1 MNILNNNS
9 NSIILRN
16 IKIYGI
22 DLEFKRPGKNKYNE
36 DTGELVDIGIFKCLY
51 HSSHNHE
58 EMQNADSGKYANDK
72 IEMLLTE
79 YTDKLKIGDI
89 CKLNNSEYKISD
101 IVNFNQTNNS
111 PKSLSRLE
119 IYRQSK
125 NLLSYTRGG

>member
-9 NSIILRN
+9 SSIILRN

-36 DTGELVDIGIFKCLY
+36 DTGELVNVGIFKCLY
-51 HSSHNHE
+51 HSYYNHE

-101 IVNFNQTNNS
+101 IVNFNQTNNFIDL
-111 PKSLSRLE
+111 KLE
-119 IYRQSK
+119 VLVDVNI
-125 NLLSYTRGG
+125 

>member
-1 MNILNNNS
+1 MMKLILVRKIKVMEIHSVENCYKELKNILINTS
-9 NSIILRN
+9 TRS
-16 IKIYGI
+16 
-22 DLEFKRPGKNKYNE
+22 DKNKYNE
-36 DTGELVDIGIFKCLY
+36 DTGELVNVGIFKCLY

-101 IVNFNQTNNS
+101 IVNFNQTNNFIDL
-111 PKSLSRLE
+111 KLE
-119 IYRQSK
+119 VLVDVNI
-125 NLLSYTRGG
+125 

>member
-22 DLEFKRPGKNKYNE
+22 DLEFKRAIKNKYNE
-36 DTGELVDIGIFKCLY
+36 DTEELVNIGIFKCLY
-51 HSSHNHE
+51 HSSHSSHNYE
-58 EMQNADSGKYANDK
+58 EMQNADSGKYINDK

-101 IVNFNQTNNS
+101 IVNFNQTNNFIDL
-111 PKSLSRLE
+111 KLE
-119 IYRQSK
+119 VLVDVNI
-125 NLLSYTRGG
+125 

>member
-22 DLEFKRPGKNKYNE
+22 DLEFKRPDKNKYNE
-36 DTGELVDIGIFKCLY
+36 DTGELVNVGIFKCLH

-89 CKLNNSEYKISD
+89 CKLNNNEYKISD
-101 IVNFNQTNNS
+101 IVNFNQTNNFIDL
-111 PKSLSRLE
+111 KLE
-119 IYRQSK
+119 VLVDVNI
-125 NLLSYTRGG
+125 